1 MKGLLPSLFAMNRT
15 TAQHDAPA
23 PDEPERVGFRPE
35 EVDTASPTRAA
46 RLKWVV
52 VVDEGLPAGRMV
64 NAAVCAAAA
73 TGVGVDGLLG
83 PDATDADGAVHPGL
97 PWAGCTVLAAGPE
110 RLLALRA
117 RAGAADG
124 VHVADMPHA
133 AQSTR
138 VYDEYRAAV
147 AASGAAELAL
157 AAVSLVGPR
166 NRVDRLVKGLALLA

>member
-1 MKGLLPSLFAMNRT
+1 MNRT
-15 TAQHDAPA
+15 TNQQDAPA
-23 PDEPERVGFRPE
+23 PDEVERVGFRPE
-35 EVDTASPTRAA
+35 EVDTASPTRSA

-52 VVDEGLPAGRMV
+52 VVDDGLPPGRAV

-83 PDATDADGAVHPGL
+83 PDAVDADGSRHRGL
-97 PWAGCTVLAAGPE
+97 PWAGCTVLGASAE
-110 RLLALRA
+110 RLSALRE
-117 RAGAADG
+117 RADAAEG
-124 VHVADMPHA
+124 VFVADMPLA

-138 VYDEYRAAV
+138 VYDEYREAV
-147 AASGAAELAL
+147 AAAPSAELGL

>member
-1 MKGLLPSLFAMNRT
+1 MNRT
-15 TAQHDAPA
+15 RVQDEAQP
-23 PDEPERVGFRPE
+23 PDGEQDPGARVGFGPD

-46 RLKWVV
+46 RLEWVV
-52 VVDEGLPAGRMV
+52 VVDEELPAGRAV

-73 TGVGVDGLLG
+73 TGVGVEGLLG
-83 PDATDADGAVHPGL
+83 PDAVDADGSRHRGL
-97 PWAGCTVLAAGPE
+97 PWAGCTVLGASGE

-117 RAGAADG
+117 RAVAADG
-124 VHVADMPHA
+124 VFVADMPHA

-138 VYDEYRAAV
+138 VYDEYRAVV
-147 AASGAAELAL
+147 AASTGGELDL